1 MGERFGPALSSAEID
16 TLLEGALNKNTERAT
31 TVWLRAVTSF
41 RKEKGLDL
49 SFATCSAQELSD
61 FLCQFYASVRP
72 QKAGVEY
79 SKSSYLAARAAIQR
93 HLRVLKRPFNIFTDE
108 AFSRSNEVLNA
119 LLIQKKKDGLHHQ
132 VKHKEAILPDDMA
145 KLAVYFEDVLSS
157 QDPRKLTQYC
167 WFVITIH
174 F

>member
-1 MGERFGPALSSAEID
+1 MAERFGPALSPAETD
-16 TLLEGALNKNTERAT
+16 MLLKGALNKNTERAT
-31 TVWLRAVTSF
+31 TVWLRTVTSF

-49 SFATCSAQELSD
+49 SFATCSAQEVND

-79 SKSSYLAARAAIQR
+79 SKSSYLAARAAIRR

-119 LLIQKKKDGLHHQ
+119 LLVQKKKDGLHHQ
-132 VKHKEAILPDDMA
+132 VRHKRSD
-145 KLAVYFEDVLSS
+145 LARRHGKTCRLFRRRTLLRRPS
-157 QDPRKLTQYC
+157 
-167 WFVITIH
+167 
-174 F
+174 